1 MHQISSN
8 HLCPEALHML
18 IAHSQRRTWRT
29 PSLSVQVHSS
39 AVVLPARVESM
50 ITCGVIVSGSHS
62 SHGSPFFTL
71 PCVPCAWSCPIG
83 PPPSPLLLSASGQR
97 RPAGQAVAA
106 WLKYLSTDRRADM
119 GWLRC
124 KELQPS
130 AALQHSVSSHS
141 YSNDWGGRFHIL
153 LVTLLQAFFL
163 KGDLLAEKGSH
174 SACISFISLRSRSK
188 SFKHLQTK
196 SVNIH
201 LEQYGTTQCNSL
213 HLDFIFRLPKGE
225 KKQVILLKLVVSY
238 VSLSKVFALLCI
250 INWCWDSPIFQHRE
264 IVVNCVCKTV

>member
-50 ITCGVIVSGSHS
+50 ITCGGI
-62 SHGSPFFTL
+62 FTL

-163 KGDLLAEKGSH
+163 KGDLQAEKGS
-174 SACISFISLRSRSK
+174 RR
-188 SFKHLQTK
+188 
-196 SVNIH
+196 
-201 LEQYGTTQCNSL
+201 
-213 HLDFIFRLPKGE
+213 P
-225 KKQVILLKLVVSY
+225 
-238 VSLSKVFALLCI
+238 
-250 INWCWDSPIFQHRE
+250 
-264 IVVNCVCKTV
+264 